1 MVVFCFIWFL
11 VLYGGT
17 FFIAHRYDIFSPL
30 RFVAIKHALSNL
42 FFLLF
47 MAISP
52 QSFSKKI
59 LTVCNVGLDEA
70 FGKYTLLQTIAYIS
84 LIAGILCF
92 QKRPEEQI
100 IILPKA
106 DYNYKKIK
114 VLALTMFAIGMAGYA
129 YTIHN
134 IGGIVYL
141 LTNLQDRVALQSGQ
155 TALLLMQLAPIGC
168 MMLLVVYGLEK
179 KKLLFLLFLTCFF
192 CLAFAYSAFGARKNT
207 IVLIITCIVAVHYVI
222 KPLRFNLLTV
232 TWFTVLFLIVGI
244 YVVAMPILRG
254 DLKKEAASKSV
265 RVFIYQSSYTFIDI
279 FAANYFNGERAWKM
293 QGYFSPAG
301 NVFSNKP
308 KDSLPQ
314 TDQGVYF
321 KSIVMRNKEYRPP
334 LPRAYLI
341 KTSWPTENFGFAYA
355 NFLLPGLIICFFL
368 QGMVFTFL
376 HRLLCKD
383 YYNPASLCLYVIAI
397 LTFNFS
403 SLRIA
408 TFIRMFPFLYLSYV
422 LFNLFGKGKSLRES
436 LKIKF

>member
-1 MVVFCFIWFL
+1 
-11 VLYGGT
+11 
-17 FFIAHRYDIFSPL
+17 
-30 RFVAIKHALSNL
+30 
-42 FFLLF
+42 

-52 QSFSKKI
+52 ESFYKKI
-59 LTVCNVGLDEA
+59 LVACNVGIDEA

-92 QKRPEEQI
+92 QKRPDEHHMV
-100 IILPKA
+100 LPNG
-106 DYNYKKIK
+106 NYQYKNIK
-114 VLALTMFAIGMAGYA
+114 HLALTLFATGMAGYA
-129 YTIHN
+129 YTLYN

-141 LTNLQDRVALQSGQ
+141 LTHLQDRVALQAGQ
-155 TALLLMQLAPIGC
+155 SALMLMQLAPVGC
-168 MMLLVVYGLEK
+168 IMLLVAYGLEK
-179 KKLLFLLFLTCFF
+179 KKLLFVLFLICFI

-222 KPLRFNLLTV
+222 KRLQFNFLTV
-232 TWFTVLFLIVGI
+232 TSFTVLFLIIGI
-244 YVVAMPILRG
+244 YVVAIPIVRG
-254 DLKKEAASKSV
+254 DLKKEAASNSV
-265 RVFIYQSSYTFIDI
+265 RVFVYHSSYTFIDI
-279 FAANYFNGERAWKM
+279 FAANYFNSERAWKM

-301 NVFSNKP
+301 NVFSTKP

-321 KSIVMRNKEYRPP
+321 KSIVMRNKDYRPP
-334 LPRAYLI
+334 LPRACLI

-376 HRLLCKD
+376 YRLLSKD
-383 YYNPASLCLYVIAI
+383 YYNPALLCLYVIAI

-408 TFIRMFPFLYLSYV
+408 TFLRILPFLYLSYV
-422 LFNLFGKGKSLRES
+422 LFNLFGRGKGLLES
-436 LKIKF
+436 LKIKL